1 MTKPFVIPKRLV
13 WEAFQRV
20 KANGGSAGVD
30 EESIEVFASKLSDNL
45 YKLWDR
51 MGSGSYFPP
60 PVKAVPIPKKSGG
73 TRILGVPTVADRV
86 AQTVVKMVL
95 GPLLEPVFDRNS
107 YGYRPGRSALDA
119 IALVKIGRAHV

>member
-1 MTKPFVIPKRLV
+1 MTKSFDIPKRLV

-30 EESIEVFASKLSDNL
+30 QESIEVFERKLGDNL
-45 YKLWDR
+45 YRLWNR

-73 TRILGVPTVADRV
+73 TRMLGVPTVDSNYTFT
-86 AQTVVKMVL
+86 QDSFGM
-95 GPLLEPVFDRNS
+95 G
-107 YGYRPGRSALDA
+107 
-119 IALVKIGRAHV
+119 